1 MKVSQEV
8 QAIFNAAYNEAKLRN
23 HEYLTPEHIL
33 YAALSFEG
41 VKSILAACEADV
53 DQLKRG
59 MEAYFEQKIP
69 QVKNAEPVQTAG
81 FQSVIERAVLQS
93 QAAGKGEVEVSDV
106 LVSLYDEE
114 RNYSAYYLRKSGV
127 KRLQLLEVIAHGSE
141 AEADSSSYDDEDED
155 DEDDEDESREEREE
169 RRPRSQLR
177 QNPLDRFTSDL
188 TKLAREGKLEPVI
201 GRKAEIERTIQ
212 VLCRRLKNNPIHVGE
227 AGVGKTAITEGL
239 AQRIVAD
246 QVPPRLRG
254 YTIYE
259 LDMGS
264 LLAGTKFRGDFE
276 ERVKKVVDELL
287 KKDKAILFI
296 DEIHT
301 IVGAG
306 AVSGGSLDASNLL
319 KPALTSGKLRCI
331 GSTTYD
337 EYNKYFDK
345 DRALSRRFQK
355 IDITEPSVGDT
366 VEILKGLRPKYEAY
380 HKVRYSDEA
389 LELAASLSAQYI
401 TERRLPDK
409 AIDVID
415 EAGAWVR
422 MNDYKQKKAEKEKAE
437 AEAKAAAAAAGSA
450 TAASTAATASS
461 GEPKAAAETGSG
473 SAEKSAEEK
482 IAAENRDASQKTPA
496 FAAVQAEP
504 RQKELFGGDS
514 SPAPEL
520 PLPGS
525 AGSGTPEGGSGEA
538 VFGPALSGDAS
549 DAAGVHSAGSG
560 KAPASATG
568 AAGDGSSS
576 RTASEETVLDIGRR
590 EIETVVAK
598 IARIPERSVSMDEK
612 DKLAGL
618 ENSLKSVLFG
628 QDAAVEAVVR
638 AVKRSR
644 AGFRDPDKPVA
655 NFLFVGPTGVG
666 KTELARQLAKELGI
680 ALHRFDMSEYQEKY
694 TLSRLIG
701 SAPGYVGYEEG
712 GQLTETVRK
721 TPHAVV
727 LLDEIEKA
735 HPDIFNVLLQI
746 MDYATLT
753 DNQGRKAD
761 FRNVILIMTSNAGAR
776 DIGKSLIGFGDR
788 AMGNSAIQDAVEK
801 AFTPE
806 FRNRLDAVVKFESL
820 PPPVIE
826 KIVTKNIDEFRAQLA
841 DKHVELETTDALIKY
856 LAEKGYSPEFG
867 ARNIA
872 RLVEDK
878 IKTFFVDEV
887 LFGRLSKGGKAR
899 ADVKDGEV
907 QITVE

>member
-1 MKVSQEV
+1 VKVSSEV

-33 YAALSFEG
+33 YASLSFEQ
-41 VKSILAACEADV
+41 VRSILEACEADV
-53 DQLKRG
+53 EQLRRG
-59 MEAYFEQKIP
+59 MESYFEQKIP

-93 QAAGKGEVEVSDV
+93 QAAGKEEVEVADV

-127 KRLQLLEVIAHGSE
+127 KRLQLLEVISHGESPE
-141 AEADSSSYDDEDED
+141 GDMFEDE
-155 DEDDEDESREEREE
+155 EEDEEEEEGREESPE
-169 RRPRSQLR
+169 RKSRTAGRM
-177 QNPLDRFTSDL
+177 NPLERFASDL
-188 TKLAREGKLEPVI
+188 TKSARDGKLEPVI
-201 GRKAEIERTIQ
+201 GREQEIERTVQ
-212 VLCRRLKNNPIHVGE
+212 VLCRRLKNNPIHVGD

-239 AQRIVAD
+239 AQRIVAGD
-246 QVPPRLRG
+246 VPPRLKD
-254 YTIYE
+254 YTIYA
-259 LDMGS
+259 LDMGA

-287 KKDKAILFI
+287 KKDKSILFI

-337 EYNKYFDK
+337 EYNKFFEK

-355 IDITEPSVGDT
+355 IDIVEPTQGET
-366 VEILKGLRPKYEAY
+366 VEILKGLRPKYEEY

-389 LELAASLSAQYI
+389 IELAVRLSAQYI

-415 EAGAWVR
+415 EAGAWARINAFKTGRDTVVR
-422 MNDYKQKKAEKEKAE
+422 EPGAREGEAPAEGASE
-437 AEAKAAAAAAGSA
+437 AEELLQAAGGVPAAPASPVASAGPLAAAATETA
-450 TAASTAATASS
+450 T
-461 GEPKAAAETGSG
+461 
-473 SAEKSAEEK
+473 
-482 IAAENRDASQKTPA
+482 
-496 FAAVQAEP
+496 
-504 RQKELFGGDS
+504 
-514 SPAPEL
+514 
-520 PLPGS
+520 
-525 AGSGTPEGGSGEA
+525 
-538 VFGPALSGDAS
+538 
-549 DAAGVHSAGSG
+549 
-560 KAPASATG
+560 
-568 AAGDGSSS
+568 
-576 RTASEETVLDIGRR
+576 LDISPKD
-590 EIETVVAK
+590 IETVVAK
-598 IARIPERSVSMDEK
+598 IAHIPERSVSVSEK

-618 ENSLKSVLFG
+618 EGDLKSDVFG
-628 QDAAVEAVVR
+628 QDRAIEAIVK

-644 AGFRDPDKPVA
+644 AGFRAPDKPVA

-666 KTELARQLAKELGI
+666 KTELARRLAQRMGI
-680 ALHRFDMSEYQEKY
+680 SLHRFDMSEYQEKH
-694 TLSRLIG
+694 TVSRLIG
-701 SAPGYVGYEEG
+701 SPPGYVGYEEG
-712 GQLTETVRK
+712 GLLTDAIRK

-735 HPDIFNVLLQI
+735 HPDIYNILLSI

-776 DIGKSLIGFGDR
+776 DIGKSMIGFGDR
-788 AMGNSAIQDAVEK
+788 AMTDSALTEAVER

-806 FRNRLDAVVKFESL
+806 FRNRLDAVVRFDNL
-820 PPPVIE
+820 PPEVIE
-826 KIVTKNIDEFRAQLA
+826 RIVVKAIDEFRGQLA
-841 DKHVELETTDALIKY
+841 EKKVELVITDACVKY
-856 LAEKGYSPEFG
+856 LAEKGYSREFG
-867 ARNIA
+867 ARNIG

-887 LFGRLSKGGKAR
+887 LFGRLAQGGKAV
-899 ADVKDGEV
+899 ADVADGEV
-907 QITVE
+907 AITVS